1 MLIKEEF
8 ETFKD
13 THMEKKSS
21 SKIQGLTKS
30 INMDILIIGTLNQ
43 LFMRGSYTQIK
54 FSKK

>member
-8 ETFKD
+8 DTFKD
-13 THMEKKSS
+13 THREKKSS
-21 SKIQGLTKS
+21 NKIQGLTKS
-30 INMDILIIGTLNQ
+30 INMDIWIIATLNQ